1 MAPAGTIIGQIQT
14 STQPT
19 TMQVTASPSQVQHLQ
34 PGTPQTITISTPQQV
49 PLPPTV
55 PQLKIEPQG
64 ETTATADSA
73 TQGPGAVIPE
83 STKEATGDVA
93 LSQPESKETMPST
106 DNKQQQGTTVES
118 TGVQLV
124 PIPGTVPSQPSNF
137 AIAEN
142 GLPIAT
148 TAEEVKERCPP
159 KAMVKPQVLTHV
171 IEDFV
176 IQESSEPFPVTR
188 SALLGDLK
196 PTQSSN
202 DKESDEPPR
211 KKRASSPSS
220 NGIGMSPKGEMAKC
234 EACGTVELRIKFKR
248 NKRFCSPICAKSGR
262 YKSDDKKHKWD
273 KDGSMEV
280 DVDSGA
286 SGAESSL
293 SPNDASEDDNTPKV
307 DPLKWT
313 VQEVCDFIKNL
324 PGCSDYAEDFLI
336 QEIDGQA
343 LMLLKE
349 DHLMTA
355 MAMKLGP
362 ALKIVAKIDDMRID
376 KEPPKQN

>member
-1 MAPAGTIIGQIQT
+1 
-14 STQPT
+14 
-19 TMQVTASPSQVQHLQ
+19 
-34 PGTPQTITISTPQQV
+34 
-49 PLPPTV
+49 
-55 PQLKIEPQG
+55 
-64 ETTATADSA
+64 
-73 TQGPGAVIPE
+73 
-83 STKEATGDVA
+83 VA

-118 TGVQLV
+118 TGIQLV

-211 KKRASSPSS
+211 
-220 NGIGMSPKGEMAKC
+220 
-234 EACGTVELRIKFKR
+234 
-248 NKRFCSPICAKSGR
+248 
-262 YKSDDKKHKWD
+262 
-273 KDGSMEV
+273 
-280 DVDSGA
+280 
-286 SGAESSL
+286 ES
-293 SPNDASEDDNTPKV
+293 
-307 DPLKWT
+307 
-313 VQEVCDFIKNL
+313 
-324 PGCSDYAEDFLI
+324 
-336 QEIDGQA
+336 
-343 LMLLKE
+343 
-349 DHLMTA
+349 
-355 MAMKLGP
+355 
-362 ALKIVAKIDDMRID
+362 
-376 KEPPKQN
+376 